1 MKYWILSL
9 LLLSLLL
16 SGCQGE
22 TVPPTETTSPTS
34 QTEPGAPTEQP
45 GVPLLEAGEQVGEAA
60 GLLYVPNTHVESF
73 ALPNMY
79 LFGNGLLLTEHRP
92 GADGGTLVIKRIRLE
107 DGVLEAEASVAA
119 SATAQVQIGNGVVT
133 LCDGDL
139 GRITI
144 LNEQLAI
151 KETYEL
157 PYKQT
162 RCYMDQELSAVFMVF
177 SDRGLLSYQ
186 VETGTENWIISNG
199 TNFTI
204 KGSGSG
210 YLIFEY
216 TDKADLRTYTRSL
229 NMATGALETV
239 PVKGTISTAYRS
251 ANTWLLRKI
260 GTEGTY
266 TIVTGDSAGTF
277 RWIDSLAR
285 LIPGRNH
292 LLLPDQN
299 YRSLSLY
306 NTNGGFISQCTLSE
320 TEYATVGTDFV
331 WSGYWGGYFFV
342 DTWENTAH
350 LMFWDIEKNT
360 EGTGLE
366 IASVE
371 STEPVEPVMSPELYE
386 LAADISERFG
396 VKIGIAEQ
404 CFLEYTHYEAFAL
417 VEPAYVRNALSMLEH
432 SLSSYPEGMLKQL
445 PYGQIEEIRIE
456 LVGGLRA
463 KDGIDSHPVSING
476 FAQDMGDV
484 YIIVID
490 AFVVY
495 EETIYHE
502 LSHIIDKRLE
512 WYASI
517 HPNALYSEEAWLAL
531 QPAGFRYAF
540 SYNDL
545 PSQILAYMDSGYFV
559 KEYSM
564 TFPTE
569 DRATLMA
576 AAMMGTE
583 QYESSAGLQEKMH
596 FYAQCI
602 RESFNTKHWPEKTVW
617 ERP

>member
-16 SGCQGE
+16 TGCQRQAA
-22 TVPPTETTSPTS
+22 TPQETTSPTN
-34 QTEPGAPTEQP
+34 QMQPTVPTEPTDI
-45 GVPLLEAGEQVGEAA
+45 PLLEAGKQVGEAA

-73 ALPNMY
+73 ALPRMY
-79 LFGNGLLLTEHRP
+79 LFGNSLLLTEHRP
-92 GADGGTLVIKRIRLE
+92 GADGGTLVLKRIRLE
-107 DGVLEAEASVAA
+107 DGALVAEASVTA
-119 SATAQVQIGNGVVT
+119 SVAAQVQIGNGVVAI
-133 LCDGDL
+133 CDGDL

-144 LNEQLAI
+144 LDAQLATT
-151 KETYEL
+151 KTYEL

-162 RCYMDQELSAVFMVF
+162 RWYMDQELRTVFMVF
-177 SDRGLLSYQ
+177 SDHGLLSYQ
-186 VETGTENWIISNG
+186 LETGTESWIISNG

-216 TDKADLRTYTRSL
+216 TDKVDLRTYTRSL
-229 NMATGALETV
+229 NTATGAMETV
-239 PVKGTISTAYRS
+239 PVKGAISTAYRN
-251 ANTWLLRKI
+251 ANTWLLRQS
-260 GTEGTY
+260 GVEGDY
-266 TIVTGDSAGTF
+266 TIVTGDSVGTF
-277 RWIDSLAR
+277 QWADSLAR
-285 LIPGRNH
+285 LIPGKNH

-299 YRSLSLY
+299 HRSLSLY
-306 NTNGGFISQCTLSE
+306 NTNGGFLSQCTLSE

-360 EGTGLE
+360 EGTGLK
-366 IASVE
+366 ITPVE
-371 STEPVEPVMSPELYE
+371 STEPVEPVMSPELYK
-386 LAADISERFG
+386 LAADMSERFG
-396 VKIGIAEQ
+396 VKICIAEQ
-404 CFLEYTHYEAFAL
+404 CLLEYSHYEAFAL
-417 VEPAYVRNALSMLEH
+417 VEPTYVRNALGMLEH

-456 LVGGLRA
+456 LVCGLQA
-463 KDGIDSHPVSING
+463 KDGMDSHPVSING

-512 WYASI
+512 WYASL
-517 HPNALYSEEAWLAL
+517 HPNALYSEQAWLAL
-531 QPAGFRYAF
+531 HPAGFQYAF

-545 PSQILAYMDSGYFV
+545 PPRILAYMDSGYFV
-559 KEYSM
+559 KDYSL

-576 AAMMGTE
+576 AAMMRTE

-602 RESFNTKHWPEKTVW
+602 RQSFNTEHWPEKTVW
-617 ERP
+617 EK